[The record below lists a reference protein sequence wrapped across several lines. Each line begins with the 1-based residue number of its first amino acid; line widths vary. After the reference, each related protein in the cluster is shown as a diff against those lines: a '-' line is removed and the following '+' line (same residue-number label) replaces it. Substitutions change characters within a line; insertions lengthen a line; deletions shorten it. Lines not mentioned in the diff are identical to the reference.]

1 MSRFRSLFGTQ
12 DMTVGR
18 PLTVLARFSVPL
30 LIGNFTQ
37 QLYNTVDSII
47 VGQYIGDT
55 ALAAVGTA
63 GPILNLLLVL
73 FMGIA
78 TGAGILSSQYF
89 GARDR
94 ATLSRTVGNTMLLT
108 LGSGLFMSLLGYL
121 ATPFLVGLTNPPQDV
136 ADGAVIYLQIIF
148 IGFLGGGAYNIL
160 SGVLRGMGDS
170 VYPLIYLVI
179 ASLLNIVLDLVFVA
193 NFGMGIAGVAWA
205 TIIAQAVSGALCVI
219 RILRMRDQIDLNR
232 DTMRPDKIILKKLCG
247 LGIPAG
253 ITSAIF
259 SMSAIL
265 VQGLVN
271 SMGTSVIATNVAVM
285 RVDGF
290 AMMPNFTFGTAATT
304 YIGQNIGAQRTER
317 LRAGVR
323 DMMKL
328 ALTVSIVL
336 VLAIIFFG
344 KNLIAMFTQTP
355 EVIELGRQGLLWLS
369 FGYVCFAVTQV
380 LQGVMRGAGDTLVP
394 MWLSVI
400 TTVVLRMPLAYLLA
414 GLTRSADF
422 PQGSPHAIF
431 ASLLIS
437 WTIGTVLSIIAY
449 RKGAWRKKLPRQ
461 MQEELKEEKAREKAE
476 KAGKKQN

>member
-1 MSRFRSLFGTQ
+1 MSIRSLFGTQ
-12 DMTVGR
+12 DMTTGR
-18 PLTVLARFSVPL
+18 PLSVLAKFSIPL

-37 QLYNTVDSII
+37 QLYNTADSII
-47 VGQYIGDT
+47 VGRYIGDT

-78 TGAGILSSQYF
+78 TGAGILCAQYF
-89 GARDR
+89 GAQDR
-94 ATLSRTVGNTMLLT
+94 QTLSRTVGNTLLMV
-108 LGSGLFMSLLGYL
+108 LASGLLMSLIGFLT
-121 ATPFLVGLTNPPQDV
+121 TPFLVGLTAPPEDV
-136 ADGAVIYLQIIF
+136 AQGAIIYLQIIF

-170 VYPLIYLVI
+170 VFPLIYLVI
-179 ASLLNIVLDLVFVA
+179 ASLLNIALDILFVA
-193 NFGMGIAGVAWA
+193 SFGMGIAGVAWA
-205 TIIAQAVSGALCVI
+205 TIIAQAVSGALCVV
-219 RILRMRDQIDLNR
+219 RLLRMKDQIDLNR
-232 DTMRPDKIILKKLCG
+232 ETLRPDRHILRKLWG

-271 SMGTSVIATNVAVM
+271 SMGTAVIATNVAVM

-304 YIGQNIGAQRTER
+304 YIGQNIGAMKTER
-317 LRAGVR
+317 LKPGVR

-328 ALTVSIVL
+328 ALGVSLTL

-344 KNLIAMFTQTP
+344 KNLIALFTTTP
-355 EVIELGRQGLLWLS
+355 EVIELGREGLLWLS
-369 FGYVCFAVTQV
+369 FGYICFAVTQV
-380 LQGVMRGAGDTLVP
+380 LQGVMRGAGDTLTP
-394 MWLSVI
+394 MWISII

-414 GLTRSADF
+414 AMTRSEAF
-422 PQGSPHAIF
+422 PTGSPHAIF

-437 WTIGTVLSIIAY
+437 WVIGTALSIIVY
-449 RKGAWRKKLPRQ
+449 RKGVWKSKLPLEMLQ
-461 MQEELKEEKAREKAE
+461 DLENPSMAE
-476 KAGKKQN
+476 S

>member
-369 FGYVCFAVTQV
+369 FGYVCFAMTQV

-476 KAGKKQN
+476 KAGKKRN

>member
-1 MSRFRSLFGTQ
+1 MNIRSLFGTQ
-12 DMTVGR
+12 DMTNGR
-18 PLTVLARFSVPL
+18 PLSVLAKFSVPL

-73 FMGIA
+73 FMGIS
-78 TGAGILSSQYF
+78 TGAGILSAQYF

-94 ATLSRTVGNTMLLT
+94 ATLSRTVGNTLLLV
-108 LGSGLFMSLLGYL
+108 LGSGVLMSLIGFLS
-121 ATPFLVGLTNPPQDV
+121 TPFLVGLTNPPEDV
-136 ADGAVIYLQIIF
+136 RTGAVIYLQIIF
-148 IGFLGGGAYNIL
+148 VGFLGGGAYNIL

-179 ASLLNIVLDLVFVA
+179 ASLLNIVLDLLFVA
-193 NFGMGIAGVAWA
+193 NFRMGIAGVAWA

-219 RILRMRDQIDLNR
+219 RILRMKSQVDLNR
-232 DTMRPDKIILKKLCG
+232 ETLRPDGLILKKLCG

-253 ITSAIF
+253 ITMAIF

-271 SMGTSVIATNVAVM
+271 SMGTAVIATNVAVM

-304 YIGQNIGAQRTER
+304 YIGQNIGAQKTAR

-328 ALTVSIVL
+328 ALGVSILL
-336 VLAIIFFG
+336 VAAIILFG
-344 KNLIAMFTQTP
+344 KNLISMFTSTP
-355 EVIELGRQGLLWLS
+355 YVIELGREGLLWLS
-369 FGYVCFAVTQV
+369 FGYICFAVTQV
-380 LQGVMRGAGDTLVP
+380 LQGVMRGAGDTVMP
-394 MWLSVI
+394 MWLSIIV
-400 TTVVLRMPLAYLLA
+400 TVLLRMPLAYLLA
-414 GLTRSADF
+414 AATKSAEF
-422 PQGSPHAIF
+422 PQGSPHALF

-437 WTIGTVLSIIAY
+437 WVIGMLLSILAY
-449 RKGAWRKKLPRQ
+449 RKGTWRSKLPAGMRK
-461 MQEELKEEKAREKAE
+461 ELEEEKAAE
-476 KAGKKQN
+476 RAARK

>member
-1 MSRFRSLFGTQ
+1 MSGFKSLFGTQ

-18 PLTVLARFSVPL
+18 PLNVLARFSVPL

-73 FMGIA
+73 FMGIS
-78 TGAGILSSQYF
+78 TGASILAAQYF

-94 ATLSRTVGNTMLLT
+94 ATLSRAVGSTLLLT
-108 LGSGLFMSLLGYL
+108 LASGLVMSLVGYL
-121 ATPFLVGLTNPPQDV
+121 VTPFLVGLTNPPEEV
-136 ADGAVIYLQIIF
+136 ARGAVIYLQIIF

-170 VYPLIYLVI
+170 VYPLIYLII
-179 ASLLNIVLDLVFVA
+179 ASLLNIVLDIVFVA
-193 NFGMGIAGVAWA
+193 NVGMGIAGVAWA
-205 TIIAQAVSGALCVI
+205 TIIAQAVSGALCVV
-219 RILRMRDQIDLNR
+219 RIMRMKEQIDLNKR
-232 DTMRPDKIILKKLCG
+232 TLRPDGMILRKLCT

-253 ITSAIF
+253 ITMAIF
-259 SMSAIL
+259 SMASIL
-265 VQGLVN
+265 IQGLVN
-271 SMGTSVIATNVAVM
+271 SMGTAVIATNVAVM

-304 YIGQNIGAQRTER
+304 YIGQNIGAMKTER
-317 LRAGVR
+317 IKSGVR
-323 DMMKL
+323 DLLKL
-328 ALTVSIVL
+328 ALGVSATL
-336 VLAIIFFG
+336 VLAIILFG
-344 KNLIAMFTQTP
+344 KNLISMFTTTP

-369 FGYVCFAVTQV
+369 FGYICFAVQQV

-394 MWLSVI
+394 MWLSII
-400 TTVVLRMPLAYLLA
+400 TTVVLRMPLAYGLA
-414 GLTRSADF
+414 ALTRSEAF

-431 ASLLIS
+431 ASLLIA
-437 WTIGTVLSIIAY
+437 WVIGTVLSILAY
-449 RKGAWRKKLPRQ
+449 RKGLWRKKLPEQ
-461 MQEELKEEKAREKAE
+461 MRREME
-476 KAGKKQN
+476 AGKA